1 MQNPLNQ
8 VFRQGGWARDNLGTQ
23 VPMGSGSDA
32 KILLQLPDDMRKLLP
47 AANTLIRGNLPKELW
62 PTLSMLISLAGD
74 HMLTKRFIVSIA
86 AGSMS
91 ENGQA
96 TTNALQA
103 MVNMLA
109 VPALSPTY
117 AHPQARGDGHRRSSH
132 DGRVADTGE

>member
-1 MQNPLNQ
+1 MQDQNRI
-8 VFRQGGWARDNLGTQ
+8 FRQGNWARDNLGTQ
-23 VPMGSGSDA
+23 VPMGSSSDA
-32 KILLQLPDDMRKLLP
+32 KELLQLPQDMRKFLP

-62 PTLSMLISLAGD
+62 SDLSMLISIAGD
-74 HMLTKRFIVSIA
+74 HALTKRFIVAVA

-96 TTNALQA
+96 TTNTLQA

-117 AHPQARGDGHRRSSH
+117 AHPQRRNSGNGNNGNR
-132 DGRVADTGE
+132 DNRVIDDRE

>member
-1 MQNPLNQ
+1 MHQAW
-8 VFRQGGWARDNLGTQ
+8 RQGNWAKDNLGTQ
-23 VPMGSGSDA
+23 VPLGSGSDA
-32 KILLQLPDDMRKLLP
+32 KILLQLPEDMRKLLP

-62 PTLSMLISLAGD
+62 PILSMLISLAGD
-74 HMLTKRFIVSIA
+74 HLLTKRFIVSIA

-117 AHPQARGDGHRRSSH
+117 AHPQYRSDGHKGRNYNGRIASS
-132 DGRVADTGE
+132 DE